1 MKFCINTPNN
11 IEKNISIIKNI
22 RFYKIRSIKL
32 NEQKPKN
39 RVDNLPINILD
50 YGEVVSHKTLTLV
63 SLVRIKVI
71 QPVARSLL
79 DMRQYKV

>member
-1 MKFCINTPNN
+1 M
-11 IEKNISIIKNI
+11 
-22 RFYKIRSIKL
+22 SIKL
-32 NEQKPKN
+32 NKQKPKN

-50 YGEVVSHKTLTLV
+50 YGEGVSHKTLTLV
-63 SLVRIKVI
+63 ALVRIKVI

>member
-1 MKFCINTPNN
+1 MKFCINTPDN

-32 NEQKPKN
+32 NKQKPKN